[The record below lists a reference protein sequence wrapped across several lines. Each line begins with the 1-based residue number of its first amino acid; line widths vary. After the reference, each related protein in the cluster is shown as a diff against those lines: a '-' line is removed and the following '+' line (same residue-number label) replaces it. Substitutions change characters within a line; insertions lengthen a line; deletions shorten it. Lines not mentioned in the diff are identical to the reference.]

1 MSSFPRLS
9 PTRTLV
15 TSFSPIASS
24 QTSSSTAGYDEGH
37 YVLHVACGPS
47 ITSNQFSK
55 APLSCALSNRCVQ
68 TYDRETLRKV
78 HSIEN
83 AHDKRITDLI
93 HAQVASSG
101 DPNQSPLVVTSSE
114 DGFVKIFD
122 LRNNSN
128 IPAVRLG
135 LIAKEEALSV
145 SVGYGGALAAVGSSK
160 GHVHFF
166 DLRYV
171 SNHNHDNENN
181 HNKNSHVHR
190 PLGSYVDSHTDE
202 VTKVRFQQMSR
213 DSHETTSL
221 IVSASEDGLACIFD
235 TTQPLEEMAL
245 NSVINVGSPL
255 RDVGFF
261 GPSMEGLFCLTG
273 SETMSVWHHDS
284 AQRISDF
291 GDVRNYLSSL
301 AGGLPI
307 HYLVGCTWMDDE
319 LNLLAGN
326 TQGDCVLY
334 KVDAG
339 SISLNKMLMGGHK
352 ASVRS
357 FVPISSNSDEC
368 GTCIFTAGEDSRIC
382 EWNPSA
388 SKIRRG
394 YEFESSAATI
404 NRSVAGE
411 RGMDT
416 AMEGGGAIRRRKHKK
431 AHSPY

>member
-1 MSSFPRLS
+1 MSSFPRLTPS
-9 PTRTLV
+9 RTVV
-15 TSFSPIASS
+15 TSFTPITSAAPSAEVS
-24 QTSSSTAGYDEGH
+24 SSSTSYDDGH
-37 YVLHVACGPS
+37 YVLHVACGPIS
-47 ITSNQFSK
+47 SSNQLSNV
-55 APLSCALSNRCVQ
+55 PLSCALSNRCIQ

-83 AHDKRITDLI
+83 AHDKRITDLT

-101 DPNQSPLVVTSSE
+101 DSFHSPLVVTSSE

-122 LRNNSN
+122 LRDRST

-135 LIAKEEALSV
+135 LLAKEEALSV
-145 SVGYGGALAAVGSSK
+145 SIGYNGALAAVGSNK
-160 GHVHFF
+160 GHVRFF
-166 DLRYV
+166 DLRHV
-171 SNHNHDNENN
+171 SNCNSNGNN
-181 HNKNSHVHR
+181 SQTSHVHR

-202 VTKVRFQQMSR
+202 VTKVRFQQMNR

-245 NSVINVGSPL
+245 KSVMNIGSPL

-291 GDVRNYLSSL
+291 GDVRNHLSHL
-301 AGGLPI
+301 AGGIPI
-307 HYLVGCTWMDDE
+307 HYLVGCAWVDHE

-326 TQGDCVLY
+326 TEGDCVLY

-339 SISLNKMLMGGHK
+339 SISMNRMLKGGHK
-352 ASVRS
+352 ASIRS
-357 FVPISSNSDEC
+357 FVPVTCNGD
-368 GTCIFTAGEDSRIC
+368 GNATCIVTAGEDSRIC
-382 EWNPSA
+382 EWNPNVSE
-388 SKIRRG
+388 IRPVHG
-394 YEFESSAATI
+394 SDH
-404 NRSVAGE
+404 SVASNS
-411 RGMDT
+411 RPV
-416 AMEGGGAIRRRKHKK
+416 AEGGGAMRRRKHRK